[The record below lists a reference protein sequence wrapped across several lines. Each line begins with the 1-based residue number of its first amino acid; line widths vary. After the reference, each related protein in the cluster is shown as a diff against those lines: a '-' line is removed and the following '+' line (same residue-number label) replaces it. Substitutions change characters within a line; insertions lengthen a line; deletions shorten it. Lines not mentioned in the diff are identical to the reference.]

1 MLWNGEAN
9 WEFSA
14 CRLIVTVY
22 LPLWPEYLS
31 FLMQRKPFMCFGLK
45 INLLQ
50 ITRLLSIGLSSD
62 RSYSKALFR
71 YLL

>member
-22 LPLWPEYLS
+22 LPIWPEYLS
-31 FLMQRKPFMCFGLK
+31 FLMPGTRFACFRPE
-45 INLLQ
+45 INPGSRCQ
-50 ITRLLSIGLSSD
+50 TAFHPSVSQTVS
-62 RSYSKALFR
+62 
-71 YLL
+71 